1 MWSADFDY
9 MYGHVPGGV
18 FTGTFH
24 PQAIGRG
31 ARMMMLEGL
40 IDHIGAT
47 PGVEFKTVQAVVEEF
62 RSSHEPKPG

>member
-1 MWSADFDY
+1 
-9 MYGHVPGGV
+9 
-18 FTGTFH
+18 
-24 PQAIGRG
+24 
-31 ARMMMLEGL
+31 MMMLEGL